1 MYIKKLKIDAFGVL
15 RNREIELSPTL
26 NIIEGENESGK
37 SALAMFIKFIFYGLS
52 GKAAGGE
59 LSERRR
65 YVNWDTGTAG
75 GYMILEENGRLIRI
89 ERNLSVSGVDDGAK
103 TKETV
108 RESVRIYDM
117 DADTLI
123 HRGEIPGE
131 ALLGVPENIFM
142 NTVFVRQ
149 IDGTRPA
156 GSSILSSI
164 ENLLFSADESVGTD
178 KALASLEE
186 SRRQLLHKNGGGG
199 ALYEAK
205 ARRSAL
211 AAELQ
216 TALSQGNALLGAEEE
231 LSQADEECAQLDEQ
245 IKKQEKICAYGEI
258 SLLKRRFDTLHS
270 AGKKLTAMQEEIAAK
285 KQSGVDR
292 AYLAQLEECEKHIS
306 DYTMILD
313 KLDAEETTAGE
324 ELRAASEKSDKI
336 EAETERVLTQAEG
349 LLSRIRSMT
358 AAALTLFFFA
368 ILAGIGGWLLSM
380 LHVSIFAV
388 PIAAA
393 AVLAALGVLCLILRS
408 RAGTELADL
417 LREWGAVSTGDLA
430 KAIAESMGGSAG
442 TSALQ
447 MKKSQLEAAAS
458 DARAKRRDEVHR
470 AFVLAERVVETPDT
484 QSDEDDERQEAALAS
499 LSAAREEAS
508 RICAETDAMQRE
520 ADTLAGRLSLL
531 KEQLSGKDE
540 AAIRRAFAE
549 NIKSVEGRI
558 ASGLDT
564 ARLEAARRELQ
575 DMQENRRRSVERH
588 HQLDTHVAASRA
600 TQMSPAALAEEISR
614 LDARIEEMTEE
625 HEACCLA
632 IETLERASASMR
644 AGILP
649 QIVQQACA
657 SANRI
662 SDGRFEA
669 IGIDHSLSMSF
680 TRGGQTRGIEYL
692 SEGTKDLAYISLR
705 RALSQALFGKACPP
719 LIYDE
724 SFARVDENRL
734 ARILDMLN
742 TPDDGNSQSI
752 VLSCRRLEA
761 ELASE
766 NGGAAVIRL

>member
-1 MYIKKLKIDAFGVL
+1 MYIQKLKIDAFGVL
-15 RNREIELSPTL
+15 RNREIVLSPTL
-26 NIIEGENESGK
+26 NIIGGENESGK
-37 SALAMFIKFIFYGLS
+37 SALAMFFKFIFYGLS
-52 GKAAGGE
+52 GKAVGGDI
-59 LSERRR
+59 SERRR
-65 YVNWDTGTAG
+65 YVNWDTGTAS
-75 GYMILEENGRLIRI
+75 GYMILEDGGHLIRI
-89 ERNLSVSGVDDGAK
+89 ERTLSVSGVDDGGK
-103 TKETV
+103 NKETV

-131 ALLGVPENIFM
+131 AILGVPENIFM

-156 GSSILSSI
+156 GSSILASI

-178 KALASLEE
+178 KALAHLEE
-186 SRRQLLHKNGGGG
+186 SRRQLLHKNGSGG

-216 TALSQGNALLGAEEE
+216 EALDHASTLSCSEEE
-231 LSQADEECAQLDEQ
+231 LSRSDEECARLDEQ
-245 IKKQEKICAYGEI
+245 IEKQEKICAYGEI
-258 SLLKRRFDTLHS
+258 SLLKRRFDTLHTAS
-270 AGKKLTAMQEEIAAK
+270 KKLTSMQEELALK
-285 KQSGVDR
+285 QQSGVDH
-292 AYLAQLEECEKHIS
+292 AYLAELDECRKHIGEFS
-306 DYTMILD
+306 LILD
-313 KLDAEETTAGE
+313 KLAEEDTAAGE
-324 ELRAASEKSDKI
+324 QLRTASAQSDKI
-336 EAETERVLTQAEG
+336 EAETERVLTQAEVY
-349 LLSRIRSMT
+349 LARIRSMT
-358 AAALTLFFFA
+358 AASLTLFFFA

-380 LHVSIFAV
+380 LHVSIFSV

-393 AVLAALGVLCLILRS
+393 AVLAALGVLCIILRS
-408 RAGTELADL
+408 RANGELSDL
-417 LREWGAVSTGDLA
+417 LREWGAVSTADLA
-430 KAIAESMGGSAG
+430 KSIAESMGGNTETA
-442 TSALQ
+442 ALQ
-447 MKKSQLEAAAS
+447 TKKSRLEAAVS
-458 DARAKRRDEVHR
+458 DTRAKLRDEIHR

-484 QSDEDDERQEAALAS
+484 PTDEDDERQTAALAS
-499 LSAAREEAS
+499 LHAAREEAS
-508 RICAETDAMQRE
+508 RICAETDALQRE

-531 KEQLSGKDE
+531 REQLDGKDE

-549 NIKSVEGRI
+549 NIRTVEGRI
-558 ASGLDT
+558 ASTLDT
-564 ARLEAARRELQ
+564 ARLEAARKELQ
-575 DMQENRRRSVERH
+575 TMQQTRRESVQRH
-588 HQLDTHVAASRA
+588 HKLDTHLAVSRASR
-600 TQMSPAALAEEISR
+600 TPPAELAEEISR

-632 IETLERASASMR
+632 IETMERASASMR

-669 IGIDHSLSMSF
+669 IGIDHALSISF
-680 TRGGQTRGIEYL
+680 TRGGQTRGVEYL
-692 SEGTKDLAYISLR
+692 SEGTKDLAYIRLR
-705 RALSQALFGKACPP
+705 RALSRSLFGKACPP

-724 SFARVDENRL
+724 SFARVDEKRL
-734 ARILDMLN
+734 GRILEMLN
-742 TPDDGNSQSI
+742 EPGTEDTQSI

>member
-15 RNREIELSPTL
+15 RSREISLSPTL

-52 GKAAGGE
+52 GKAIGGDI
-59 LSERRR
+59 SERKR
-65 YVNWDTGTAG
+65 YVNWDTGTAA
-75 GYMILEENGRLIRI
+75 GYMILEDGGRLIRI
-89 ERNLSVSGVDDGAK
+89 ERALHVSVMDDGGKA
-103 TKETV
+103 KETV

-131 ALLGVPENIFM
+131 AILGVPENIFM

-156 GSSILSSI
+156 GGSILSSI

-178 KALASLEE
+178 KALAQLEE
-186 SRRQLLHKNGGGG
+186 SRRRLLHKNGTGG
-199 ALYEAK
+199 ALYEARE
-205 ARRSAL
+205 RRSAL
-211 AAELQ
+211 AAELRE
-216 TALSQGNALLGAEEE
+216 ALDHADSLVGTEDE
-231 LSQADEECAQLDEQ
+231 LSRADEECTRLDEQ
-245 IKKQEKICAYGEI
+245 IEKQEKICAYGEI
-258 SLLKRRFDTLHS
+258 SLLKRRFDTLHT
-270 AGKKLTAMQEEIAAK
+270 ATKKLASMQEEITLK

-292 AYLAQLEECEKHIS
+292 TYLAQLDESRRNIDELSAVLQKLEEEADS
-306 DYTMILD
+306 
-313 KLDAEETTAGE
+313 AGE
-324 ELRAASEKSDKI
+324 QLRDASAQSDKI
-336 EAETERVLTQAEG
+336 DAETDRVLTQAEG
-349 LLSRIRSMT
+349 FLARIRSMT

-393 AVLAALGVLCLILRS
+393 AVLAALGVLCIILRG
-408 RAGTELADL
+408 RANADLSDL
-417 LREWGAVSTGDLA
+417 LREWGALGIDDLA
-430 KAIAESMGGSAG
+430 KSVADSMGGSTETA
-442 TSALQ
+442 ALQ
-447 MKKSQLEAAAS
+447 TKKSRLEAATA
-458 DARAKRRDEVHR
+458 DTRAKWRDEIHR
-470 AFVLAERVVETPDT
+470 ALVLSERVVETPDT
-484 QSDEDDERQEAALAS
+484 STDEDEEQHSAALAS
-499 LSAAREEAS
+499 LDAAMAEAT
-508 RICAETDAMQRE
+508 RICNETDAMQRE

-531 KEQLSGKDE
+531 EEQLRGQDE
-540 AAIRRAFAE
+540 TAIRRAFAE
-549 NIKSVEGRI
+549 NIRTVEGRI
-558 ASGLDT
+558 ASTLDT
-564 ARLEAARRELQ
+564 ARLDAARKELQ
-575 DMQENRRRSVERH
+575 TMQEERRASVERH
-588 HQLDTHVAASRA
+588 HKLDTHLAASRA
-600 TQMSPAALAEEISR
+600 VQTSPTILAEEISR
-614 LDARIEEMTEE
+614 LDAQIEEMTEE

-632 IETLERASASMR
+632 IETMERASASMR

-680 TRGGQTRGIEYL
+680 TRGGQTRGVEYL

-705 RALSQALFGKACPP
+705 RALSRALFGKSCPP

-724 SFARVDENRL
+724 SFARVDEKRL
-734 ARILDMLN
+734 GRILEMLN
-742 TPDDGNSQSI
+742 APGADDTQSI